1 LAPDGT
7 DAVSGEDHDAP
18 LERELLARIDRYGG
32 RPYDEVVELALYHPE
47 HGFYSRGGA
56 AGRRR
61 GDFITSPEVGPLF
74 GAVLARALDTWWRDL
89 GRPDP
94 FLVVEC
100 GAGTG
105 TLARTVYAAEPE
117 CGPALTYVMVERS
130 ATLRARH
137 ADHLPLTDPVLALGP
152 QMVAA
157 ADESESSPVGGQGPR
172 FTSLANLP
180 AGGVV
185 GVVVANE
192 LLDNLPFRVAER
204 RADGWREV
212 RVGAGADRRLVER
225 VEPSPDQLEE
235 TATTLAPE
243 APVGGRIPVQT
254 AAADWLRAALGRVER
269 GRVVVVDY
277 ASTTPELATRPMPEW
292 LRTYREHA
300 RGGPPLERLGSQ
312 DITVDVCVDQLVRV
326 RRPAADRSQS
336 EFLHVHGLGELVE
349 EGKQIWRERGHLG
362 DLEAVRGRSRIS
374 EAEALSD
381 REGLGAFRVLEWPV
395 G

>member
-1 LAPDGT
+1 MAPDGT
-7 DAVSGEDHDAP
+7 DAVSGGDHDNP
-18 LERELLARIDRYGG
+18 LERELLARIERYGP
-32 RPYDEVVELALYHPE
+32 RPYDEVVGLALYHPD

-74 GAVLARALDTWWRDL
+74 GAVLARALDGWWVEL

-94 FLVVEC
+94 YLVVDC
-100 GAGTG
+100 GAGVG
-105 TLARTVYAAEPE
+105 TLARTVYAAAPD
-117 CGPALTYVMVERS
+117 CLGALTYVMVERS
-130 ATLRARH
+130 AALRARH
-137 ADHLPLTDPVLALGP
+137 ADHLELTDPVLALGP
-152 QMVAA
+152 HMAA
-157 ADESESSPVGGQGPR
+157 ADEPDSSPVGGQGPR

-185 GVVVANE
+185 GVVLANE

-204 RADGWREV
+204 TADGWREV
-212 RVGAGADRRLVER
+212 RVGVGADRRFEER
-225 VEPSPDQLEE
+225 VEPSPDHLEE
-235 TATTLAPE
+235 IAATFAPE
-243 APVGGRIPVQT
+243 APVGGRIPIQT
-254 AAADWLRAALGRVER
+254 AAADWLRAALGRVDR
-269 GRVVVVDY
+269 GRVVVIDY
-277 ASTTPELATRPMPEW
+277 ASTTPELAQRPMRDW

-300 RGGPPLERLGSQ
+300 RGGPPLEHLGTQ

-326 RRPAADRSQS
+326 RRPIADRSQAD
-336 EFLHVHGLGELVE
+336 FLHAHGMGELVE
-349 EGKQIWRERGHLG
+349 EGKQIWRERGHIG

-381 REGLGAFRVLEWPV
+381 REGLGAFRVLEWRV